1 MKAQAKELAQ
11 ELFDKAV
18 VPIMDLPLTDDA
30 IKDKGLELALIMLGQ
45 IFDRNTNQSNH
56 DLYCEAHG
64 VLSAGDVEY

>member
-64 VLSAGDVEY
+64 VLLAGDVEY